1 MGDELG
7 ALVMR
12 YEIDNRRRRRHSLV
26 LLLLGPVGLLLG
38 VVSAMATYPNSNSGD
53 DFVPSV
59 VLGCGLGAVLVGCRL
74 GWLSLTRAGEAFE
87 LYVDGLVHT
96 YRDKRRVVRWEDVTN
111 LTDHSKDTALGR
123 AFGGNV
129 SLQLKLAHGRPVLI
143 NGLVE
148 GAAHLTMAVR
158 EAIENENRPESN

>member
-12 YEIDNRRRRRHSLV
+12 YEIDNRRRRRDSLV
-26 LLLLGPVGLLLG
+26 LLLLGPVGLLFG
-38 VVSAMATYPNSNSGD
+38 VVSAMATYPTSNSGD

-59 VLGCGLGAVLVGCRL
+59 ILGGGLGAVLVGCRL

-96 YRDKRRVVRWEDVTN
+96 YQGKRRVVRWEDVTN
-111 LTDHSKDTALGR
+111 LTDHGKDTALR
-123 AFGGNV
+123 RELGGNV

-143 NGLVE
+143 TGRVE
-148 GAAHLTMAVR
+148 GAAHLAMAVR
-158 EAIENENRPESN
+158 EAIENETRPEPN